1 MSVALKKEPSWLDR
15 ALVFGRNFFKH
26 PKMLGSAI
34 PSTRFLINRLLR
46 RVDWSV
52 ADVIVEYGPGVGV
65 FTTEILR
72 RMRPDATLIV
82 FETNGEFVE
91 FLRRTIDD
99 ARLHVIHGSAAE
111 IGTVLAQLGLTHADY
126 IISGIPYS
134 TMPAEIR
141 SAILESSYE
150 AMSGRGAFLV
160 YQFSSA
166 ARPYLQQVFKSVEL
180 DFEPLNLLPARLF
193 YCRG

>member
-1 MSVALKKEPSWLDR
+1 MALKKEPSWTDR
-15 ALVFGRNFFKH
+15 ALVFGRNFVKH
-26 PKMLGSAI
+26 PQMLGSAI
-34 PSTRFLINRLLR
+34 PSSRFLINRLLR
-46 RVDWSV
+46 HVDWSI
-52 ADVIVEYGPGVGV
+52 AEVIVEYGPGVGV

-111 IGTVLAQLGLTHADY
+111 IGKVLAQLGLTHADY

-150 AMSGRGAFLV
+150 ALSRRGAFLV
-160 YQFSSA
+160 YQFSNA

-180 DFEPLNLLPARLF
+180 DFEPLNILPARLF
-193 YCRG
+193 YCRA

>member
-1 MSVALKKEPSWLDR
+1 MALKKEPSWLDR
-15 ALVFGRNFFKH
+15 ALVFGRNFVTH

-46 RVDWSV
+46 RVDWKI
-52 ADVIVEYGPGVGV
+52 ANVIVEYGPGVGV

-99 ARLHVIHGSAAE
+99 SRLHIIHGSAAE

-134 TMPAEIR
+134 TMPAEVR
-141 SAILESSYE
+141 SSILEASYQ
-150 AMSGRGAFLV
+150 ALSARGAFLV
-160 YQFSSA
+160 YQFSNA

-180 DFEPLNLLPARLF
+180 DFEPLNILPARLF